1 MVSLNYST
9 KNIHVSEPIH
19 IYRKSGLVILGD
31 FPDQQ
36 VLLCDFGA
44 GIAFEDVENVC
55 IENIAF
61 QGCSI
66 LHKTTAFNPSVN
78 ETFPSVSSALFFYH
92 SKSLTVLGCTFTSD
106 RGSGISMYDVGGE
119 NLIKDSLFF
128 NNTLVFSCPSDD
140 CYNKSVGIYIEKTYC
155 GNFTTCDTPV
165 PPNDYTS
172 YSSYRIE
179 NCTFNLNNNTV
190 SPELTRTEAIL
201 SYKEHRTLA
210 HGGGFGIRL
219 TGKAAFNFFEVKNC
233 NFTNTRALWGVEW
246 RLE

>member
-66 LHKTTAFNPSVN
+66 PQL
-78 ETFPSVSSALFFYH
+78 L
-92 SKSLTVLGCTFTSD
+92 
-106 RGSGISMYDVGGE
+106 
-119 NLIKDSLFF
+119 
-128 NNTLVFSCPSDD
+128 TLVLMRPSRVFLQPCFS
-140 CYNKSVGIYIEKTYC
+140 I
-155 GNFTTCDTPV
+155 
-165 PPNDYTS
+165 
-172 YSSYRIE
+172 
-179 NCTFNLNNNTV
+179 
-190 SPELTRTEAIL
+190 IL
-201 SYKEHRTLA
+201 K
-210 HGGGFGIRL
+210 
-219 TGKAAFNFFEVKNC
+219 V
-233 NFTNTRALWGVEW
+233 
-246 RLE
+246 

>member
-1 MVSLNYST
+1 MVRLNYST
-9 KNIHVSEPIH
+9 KNIHLSEPIH

-165 PPNDYTS
+165 PRPT
-172 YSSYRIE
+172 I
-179 NCTFNLNNNTV
+179 TPLTAVTV
-190 SPELTRTEAIL
+190 LRT
-201 SYKEHRTLA
+201 A
-210 HGGGFGIRL
+210 HSIQ
-219 TGKAAFNFFEVKNC
+219 TITQYPQN
-233 NFTNTRALWGVEW
+233 
-246 RLE
+246 